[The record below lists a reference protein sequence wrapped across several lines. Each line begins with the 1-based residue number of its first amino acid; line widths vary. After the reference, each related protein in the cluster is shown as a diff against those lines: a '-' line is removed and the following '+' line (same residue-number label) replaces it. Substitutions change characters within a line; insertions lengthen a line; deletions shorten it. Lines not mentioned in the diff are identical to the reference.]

1 MYFSKDRPGCS
12 CDYGNQIFSW
22 DTIFMFQNCY
32 TSNHFILAQPISIQI
47 NLLCESSDV
56 WKELGCHS
64 VKHSR
69 ICKKHLWKLSICY
82 MFYCCALN
90 VLTLPDRRRCHNL
103 RCFLLKMRLD
113 DYLSRIWMQ
122 LIGHNIEQLTF
133 KQESIVI
140 YPSLRKVNT
149 EHIKSKMCLF
159 RVLYSGTK
167 VGLTNLQP

>member
-1 MYFSKDRPGCS
+1 MFLWLWKSNLFMRYNFSATKLLHFKSLYFNAGIR
-12 CDYGNQIFSW
+12 
-22 DTIFMFQNCY
+22 
-32 TSNHFILAQPISIQI
+32 I

-56 WKELGCHS
+56 WKELGCHF

-69 ICKKHLWKLSICY
+69 ICKKHLWELSICY

-103 RCFLLKMRLD
+103 RCFPLKISSD
-113 DYLSRIWMQ
+113 DYLSWIWMQ
-122 LIGHNIEQLTF
+122 LIGHNTEQLTF

-140 YPSLRKVNT
+140 YPSLREVNT

-159 RVLYSGTK
+159 RVLYWL
-167 VGLTNLQP
+167 GLK